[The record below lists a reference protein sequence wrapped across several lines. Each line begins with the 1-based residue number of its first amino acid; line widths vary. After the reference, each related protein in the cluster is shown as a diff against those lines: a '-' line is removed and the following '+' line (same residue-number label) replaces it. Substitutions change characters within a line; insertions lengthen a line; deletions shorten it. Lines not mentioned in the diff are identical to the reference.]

1 MSRIGLGG
9 ICRTLGALALVCAS
23 TASVAGPPAGSRKV
37 LLVVREGSNNID
49 LMLPKELVV
58 MIDTLKTAGLEPV
71 VASLSGG
78 DFVSRTATVKSDLKL
93 ADVRVSDYAAVVL
106 PCMAAGEPGVIPD
119 LAVRIVTDAAA
130 AGKPIAAQRA
140 GLHILSRAGLL
151 KGKTYAYLSNDFPEG
166 TRGHDPVVRDGNIIT
181 AAVCPNAVQSTGLPD
196 TTVPLIN
203 KLVETLG

>member
-1 MSRIGLGG
+1 MTRFGWWT
-9 ICRTLGALALVCAS
+9 RAAVGALALLCSA
-23 TASVAGPPAGSRKV
+23 TAGLAAPPAGARKV
-37 LLVVREGSNNID
+37 LLVVREGSHDID

-78 DFVSRTATVKSDLKL
+78 DFVSRTVTVKSDLKL

-119 LAVRIVTDAAA
+119 LAIKIVTDAAA
-130 AGKPIAAQRA
+130 SGKPIAAQRA
-140 GLHILSRAGLL
+140 GIYLLSRAGLL
-151 KGKTYAYLSNDFPEG
+151 KGRTYAYLSNDFPEG
-166 TRGHDPVVRDGNIIT
+166 TRGRDPVVRDGNIIT